1 MSKIS
6 LPLRVLFAALP
17 WLLAPSLALAQGD
30 PHPGATKAAAA
41 PATESTGTLAGLPNG
56 SDGTA
61 FQALLDASTDDKTAT
76 AVVGWKNGTSVYSL
90 TFKGPLNAKTKE
102 AVPISLDGLN
112 NGASLAFAANRLFWS
127 GPDAADRAEFKL
139 LCAKHFPGAACNY
152 EDMPPG
158 ADRRR
163 MAELLHLND
172 VPMYLG
178 ASGSVSV
185 VTYKFLDGTDLKA
198 GSDTKTDFTLSAQ
211 AGYFTPALGFL
222 IGTVGYQQISAV
234 GADAVSLCRP
244 LPGTDATTCANA
256 VLKPPTESRG
266 GLVTLQMRRKL
277 RGDVAVAP
285 TVQQEFGKDENVTAV
300 LIPVYF
306 LKDAKGTPI
315 GGVRGGWRS
324 DTNAVTI
331 SLFVGAAFGLM
342 P

>member
-1 MSKIS
+1 MMHRTAR
-6 LPLRVLFAALP
+6 LTVLAAFA
-17 WLLAPSLALAQGD
+17 WLLTPLPAWAQD
-30 PHPGATKAAAA
+30 PHPRATATAAA
-41 PATESTGTLAGLPNG
+41 PATESVGTLAGLPGG

-61 FQALLDASTDDKTAT
+61 FQALLDASTDEKTAT

-112 NGASLAFAANRLFWS
+112 NGASVAFAANRLFWS
-127 GPDAADRAEFKL
+127 GPDADDRAEFKL
-139 LCAKHFPGAACNY
+139 LCAKHFPGVACDY
-152 EDMPPG
+152 EKMPPG
-158 ADRRR
+158 VDRRR

-172 VPMYLG
+172 IPMYLG
-178 ASGSVSV
+178 AAGSVSV
-185 VTYKFLDGTDLKA
+185 VTYKYLDGTEFKD
-198 GSDTKTDFTLSAQ
+198 GSEKKTDFTLSAQ
-211 AGYFTPALGFL
+211 AGFFTPAFGFI
-222 IGTVGYQQISAV
+222 IGTVGYQQTSAA

-244 LPGTDATTCANA
+244 VPDTIATTCANA
-256 VLKPPTESRG
+256 VLKPPTESKG

-277 RGDVAVAP
+277 VGDVAVAP
-285 TVQQEFGKDENVTAV
+285 TVQQEFGKEENVTAV
-300 LIPVYF
+300 IIPVYF

-324 DTNAVTI
+324 DTKAVTI